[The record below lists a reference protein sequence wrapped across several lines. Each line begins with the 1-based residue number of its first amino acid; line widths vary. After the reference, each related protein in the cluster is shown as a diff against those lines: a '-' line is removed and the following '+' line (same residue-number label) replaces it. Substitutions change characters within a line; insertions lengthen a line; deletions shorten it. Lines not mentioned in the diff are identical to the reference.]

1 MAAWPAFALFTP
13 PSLFRS
19 SKMKSSVRPTAF
31 SALSL
36 SLLVLSGCA
45 SAERGQ
51 RTGSREAQQQ
61 FRLAELHFAQGK
73 NQEAIAALKR
83 SINLD
88 PRDAEVHS
96 YLGFVY
102 LSLSDFD
109 GAEKELQSAL
119 KLNPYLTEARNY
131 LGVVY
136 MKTDRRDR
144 AVTEFE
150 AALKDSTFPNP
161 EKILYNLGTTQLE
174 EKLVP
179 AAVESFRRAVAANSR
194 YAKGY
199 YGLALALSESGR
211 SEEAR
216 VNFQKVISLD
226 PQSPEA
232 AEARERLA
240 RAPAQK
246 KG

>member
-1 MAAWPAFALFTP
+1 MAVWPVFTLFTP

-19 SKMKSSVRPTAF
+19 SRMISSVRQTAT

-36 SLLVLSGCA
+36 CLLLLSGCA
-45 SAERGQ
+45 SAERGH

-83 SINLD
+83 SLSLD
-88 PRDAEVHS
+88 PKDAEVHS
-96 YLGFVY
+96 YLGFIY

-109 GAEKELQSAL
+109 GAEKELLSAL

-136 MKTDRRDR
+136 MKTDRRER
-144 AVTEFE
+144 AVAAFE
-150 AALKDSTFPNP
+150 AALRDSTFPNP

-174 EKLVP
+174 ERLLP
-179 AAVESFRRAVAANSR
+179 EAVESFRRAVAANSH

-199 YGLALALSESGR
+199 YGLGLALSESGR
-211 SEEAR
+211 NEEAR
-216 VNFQKVISLD
+216 ANFEKVISLD

-232 AEARERLA
+232 AQARERLA
-240 RAPAQK
+240 RTPTQK

>member
-1 MAAWPAFALFTP
+1 MALWPVFALFTP
-13 PSLFRS
+13 PPLFRS
-19 SKMKSSVRPTAF
+19 SKMKSSVRPTAAT
-31 SALSL
+31 ALFLCLLLL
-36 SLLVLSGCA
+36 SSCA
-45 SAERGQ
+45 TAERGQ

-83 SINLD
+83 SLSLD
-88 PRDAEVHS
+88 PKDAEVHS

-136 MKTDRRDR
+136 MKTDRRER
-144 AVTEFE
+144 AVEAFE
-150 AALKDSTFPNP
+150 TALRDSTFPNP

-174 EKLVP
+174 AKLLP
-179 AAVESFRRAVAANSR
+179 EAVESFRRAVAANSR

-211 SEEAR
+211 AEEAR
-216 VNFQKVISLD
+216 ANFEKVISLD

-232 AEARERLA
+232 AQARDRLA
-240 RAPAQK
+240 RTPTHP

>member
-1 MAAWPAFALFTP
+1 MNSP
-13 PSLFRS
+13 
-19 SKMKSSVRPTAF
+19 VRPIAMT
-31 SALSL
+31 ALSL
-36 SLLVLSGCA
+36 SLLLLSGCA
-45 SAERGQ
+45 STGRGP
-51 RTGSREAQQQ
+51 RAGSREAQQQ

-83 SINLD
+83 SLSLD
-88 PRDAEVHS
+88 PKDAEVHS
-96 YLGFVY
+96 YLGFIY

-109 GAEKELQSAL
+109 GAEKELLSAL

-136 MKTDRRDR
+136 MKTDRRER
-144 AVTEFE
+144 AVAAFE
-150 AALKDSTFPNP
+150 AALRDSTFPNP

-174 EKLVP
+174 GRLLPE
-179 AAVESFRRAVAANSR
+179 AVESFRRAVAANSH

-199 YGLALALSESGR
+199 YGLGLALSESGR
-211 SEEAR
+211 NEEAR
-216 VNFQKVISLD
+216 ANFEKVISLD

-232 AEARERLA
+232 AQARERLA
-240 RAPAQK
+240 RTPTQK

>member
-1 MAAWPAFALFTP
+1 M
-13 PSLFRS
+13 RS
-19 SKMKSSVRPTAF
+19 CVLPTATT
-31 SALSL
+31 ALSL
-36 SLLVLSGCA
+36 CLLLLSGCA
-45 SAERGQ
+45 STERGQ

-83 SINLD
+83 SLSLD
-88 PRDAEVHS
+88 PKDAEVHS
-96 YLGFVY
+96 YLGYVY

-109 GAEKELQSAL
+109 EAEKELLSAL

-136 MKTDRRDR
+136 MKTERRER
-144 AVTEFE
+144 AVAAFE

-174 EKLVP
+174 GKLVP
-179 AAVESFRRAVAANSR
+179 AAVDSFRRAVAANSR

-199 YGLALALSESGR
+199 YGLALALTESGR
-211 SEEAR
+211 IEEAR
-216 VNFQKVISLD
+216 ANFEKVISLD

-232 AEARERLA
+232 AQARERLS
-240 RAPAQK
+240 RTPPHP